1 MSHNTTS
8 WKSHSSTWRWTA
20 GNDGRSPE
28 GGKAYRVGR
37 RPALTRQKTVGQHHQ
52 REMPMQPI
60 PTPALV
66 VIQTTLALGILVE
79 LLDGPAAVRQFDQ
92 PWQWGIRG
100 QGTEIP
106 FDLTACAWHRPLAQ
120 QPALGSRADA
130 VMAGGELRAARRP
143 VPAHGDELFAQ
154 APLVVLAPGDRLPTI
169 CGQGFE
175 HGFGCIQRGRTRLL
189 RLATAPRTRRRHG
202 GGHTYLVWQAH
213 PKSTADT
220 DDVSHLSGVEACQ
233 EGRIVAVARVGH
245 DPGERHHPGPRLV
258 PQRER
263 QLGLCLQG
271 DLGRHM
277 DLAPAGRSG

>member
-1 MSHNTTS
+1 
-8 WKSHSSTWRWTA
+8 
-20 GNDGRSPE
+20 
-28 GGKAYRVGR
+28 
-37 RPALTRQKTVGQHHQ
+37 
-52 REMPMQPI
+52 MQPI

-189 RLATAPRTRRRHG
+189 RLATIGFSAINIGGVPIYADPYATNNTSLWLPNWNYLGFKMHQDAEVKLNAP
-202 GGHTYLVWQAH
+202 
-213 PKSTADT
+213 
-220 DDVSHLSGVEACQ
+220 HLSLHAEPSEEAAS
-233 EGRIVAVARVGH
+233 RMFVT
-245 DPGERHHPGPRLV
+245 
-258 PQRER
+258 
-263 QLGLCLQG
+263 
-271 DLGRHM
+271 
-277 DLAPAGRSG
+277 PAL